1 MTLSRPAAV
10 AGLLLLAAWSLAASA
25 QQVYRIVG
33 PDGKVTFSDRPPED
47 PKAKVAPAAV
57 VGMGGTGSN
66 VAALP
71 FELRNAA
78 SRYPVTL
85 YTAANCAPCAN
96 ARGFLS
102 NRGVPFTEKTVGSN
116 EDIEALQRLSG
127 SQSVPFATIGA
138 QQLKGFSETEWGQ
151 FLDAAGYPQ
160 TSVLPAS
167 YRNPPPAPLVA
178 VDNAAR
184 PAAPAGANGQQDRR
198 TATRTPAAPP
208 PPPPSSGPTPDN
220 PAGIQF

>member
-96 ARGFLS
+96 ARSFLS

-138 QQLKGFSETEWGQ
+138 QQLKGFSEVEWGQ
-151 FLDAAGYPQ
+151 FLDAAGYPK
-160 TSVLPAS
+160 TSQLPAS
-167 YRNPPPAPLVA
+167 YRNPPPAPLVV
-178 VDNAAR
+178 VDAAR
-184 PAAPAGANGQQDRR
+184 RPQQPQRPASAPSAQPTPAPAAGPA
-198 TATRTPAAPP
+198 
-208 PPPPSSGPTPDN
+208 PSN

>member
-1 MTLSRPAAV
+1 MSLVRPVVA
-10 AGLLLLAAWSLAASA
+10 AGLLGLAAASGAGA
-25 QQVYRIVG
+25 QQIFRIVT
-33 PDGKVTFSDRPPED
+33 PDGKVIFSDRPPED
-47 PKAKVAPAAV
+47 PKAKATAAPTV
-57 VGMGGTGSN
+57 PVGGSGS
-66 VAALP
+66 AALP
-71 FELRNAA
+71 FELRNVA

-85 YTAANCAPCAN
+85 YSAANCEPCMS
-96 ARGFLS
+96 ARSYLTQ
-102 NRGVPFTEKTVGSN
+102 RGVPFAERTVSSR
-116 EDIEALQRLSG
+116 EDIEALTRLSG

>member
-1 MTLSRPAAV
+1 MTLSRPIAV

-25 QQVYRIVG
+25 QQIYRIVG

-57 VGMGGTGSN
+57 VGMGTGNSL
-66 VAALP
+66 AALP
-71 FELRNAA
+71 LELRNAA

-85 YTAANCAPCAN
+85 YTAANCASCAS

-102 NRGVPFTEKTVGSN
+102 SRGIPFTERTVGSN

-127 SQSVPFATIGA
+127 SQTVPFATIGA
-138 QQLKGFSETEWGQ
+138 QQLKGFSEAEWGQ
-151 FLDAAGYPQ
+151 FLDAAGYPK
-160 TSVLPAS
+160 TSQLPAS
-167 YRNPPPAPLVA
+167 YRNPPPAPLVV
-178 VDNAAR
+178 VDAAQRPQQQQQR
-184 PAAPAGANGQQDRR
+184 PASAPAAQP
-198 TATRTPAAPP
+198 APAAAPE
-208 PPPPSSGPTPDN
+208 SGN

>member
-57 VGMGGTGSN
+57 VGMGGTGN
-66 VAALP
+66 NLAALP

-102 NRGVPFTEKTVGSN
+102 NRGVPFAEKTVGSN

-138 QQLKGFSETEWGQ
+138 QQLKGFSEVEWGQ
-151 FLDAAGYPQ
+151 FLDAAGYPK
-160 TSVLPAS
+160 TSQLPAS
-167 YRNPPPAPLVA
+167 YRNPAPAPLVV
-178 VDNAAR
+178 VDAAR
-184 PAAPAGANGQQDRR
+184 RPQQPQRPASAPSAQPTPAPAAGPA
-198 TATRTPAAPP
+198 
-208 PPPPSSGPTPDN
+208 PSN